1 MRGGVDWRGTSLKAS
16 FTDNATYPANLCLFS
31 WWIEFAGFR
40 EDFGKTVGESVQTAA
55 GSAIGQVAPVHLHY
69 VLSGKQG
76 VHYSAQA
83 GVGRGD
89 LCLRLRCEMARLRAG
104 QMKLALQIS
113 QGDVEIQHSHLG
125 RGVTEQ
131 LHDRKK
137 LYAGT
142 KHLTGV
148 GVAHLMRNDA
158 FPNARLGT
166 HLV

>member
-1 MRGGVDWRGTSLKAS
+1 MEASAGCATHRVRLRKIQRLRLSNRYGPKNDPIRGLPIAWGTSPGIGGSVYPWRQGTIYCSECRSWPVYEKP
-16 FTDNATYPANLCLFS
+16 TYPANLCLFS

-89 LCLRLRCEMARLRAG
+89 L
-104 QMKLALQIS
+104 
-113 QGDVEIQHSHLG
+113 
-125 RGVTEQ
+125 
-131 LHDRKK
+131 
-137 LYAGT
+137 
-142 KHLTGV
+142 
-148 GVAHLMRNDA
+148 
-158 FPNARLGT
+158 
-166 HLV
+166 